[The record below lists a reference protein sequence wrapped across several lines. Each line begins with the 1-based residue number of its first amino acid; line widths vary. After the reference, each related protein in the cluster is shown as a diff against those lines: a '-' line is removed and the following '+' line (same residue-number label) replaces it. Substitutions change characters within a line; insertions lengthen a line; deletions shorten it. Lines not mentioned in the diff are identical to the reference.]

1 MPEETWIDIKE
12 AIEAAKTSVSTIVVT
27 LLFKRNNVLT
37 FIVEVHGIEQ
47 MVSIIKDLDKM
58 QAKKKIVK
66 YVTNN
71 LTTAPAVD
79 VVAFKKVLSE
89 L

>member
-1 MPEETWIDIKE
+1 VPEETWIDIKE